1 MKSKL
6 LKMAVT
12 AALVLSACMT
22 SAAQDVDGISLWDKY
37 TKAQLV
43 QKYGQPV
50 EYRSQEGDN
59 EGDGLIEVI
68 KFTDVLFYLVNNQ
81 VIGFILESNKPRALT
96 KTIKGGIGIGDN
108 SSVLNPIKDKLFTT
122 NTRKDGVIVQYYELN
137 PDWRAIFSVGV
148 KNNRIV
154 EIDADAQLY

>member
-12 AALVLSACMT
+12 AALVLSACMI

-59 EGDGLIEVI
+59 EEDGLTEYITFKDIDFHLEG
-68 KFTDVLFYLVNNQ
+68 NQ
-81 VIGFILESNKPRALT
+81 VVDYDIKTDKPRALT
-96 KTIKGGIGIGDN
+96 KTIKGGIGIGDDA
-108 SSVLNPIKDKLFTT
+108 SVLNPIKDKLFSTKT
-122 NTRKDGVIVQYYELN
+122 LKDGVTEYSYWLDRDIERWIYVDVKGNKIVYIWTYTRL
-137 PDWRAIFSVGV
+137 
-148 KNNRIV
+148 
-154 EIDADAQLY
+154 L